1 MEYIMLEARGIY
13 KAFGN
18 LEVLRGVDLLV
29 KQGTTTAILGPSG
42 SGKTTLLRC
51 LNLLERPDRG
61 LIRVDHMRI
70 NAEKLRHRDIVPF
83 RRNMSFVFQSHNLFK
98 NKTALENIMIG
109 LVRVQ
114 KKSRKEAREIAFHYL
129 DKVNLLDKADY
140 YASQLSGGQQQRVGI
155 ARAIA
160 LSPKVVLLDEPTS
173 ALDPELV
180 GEVLA
185 VMESIALE
193 GITMVVVTHE
203 LNFARRAADYVIF
216 MDQGVIA
223 EEGSPEKIFK
233 NSSVERTRQFLGKF
247 AWVADGGGI

>member
-1 MEYIMLEARGIY
+1 MLEARGIY
-13 KAFGN
+13 KAFGP
-18 LEVLRGVDLLV
+18 LKVLRGIDLSV
-29 KQGTTTAILGPSG
+29 KQGTTTVILGPSG

-51 LNLLERPDRG
+51 LNLLERPDKG
-61 LIRVDHMRI
+61 IIRVGDMEV
-70 NAEKLRHRDIVPF
+70 NAENLKKHDIVPF

-109 LVRVQ
+109 LVKVQ
-114 KKSRKEAREIAFHYL
+114 KKTKKEAKDTALYYL
-129 DKVNLLDKADY
+129 EKVNLSDKADC

-160 LSPKVVLLDEPTS
+160 LNPKVVLLDEPTS

-185 VMESIALE
+185 VMESIAGE

-203 LNFARRAADYVIF
+203 LHFAISAADYVIF

-223 EEGSPEKIFK
+223 EEGSPEQLFK
-233 NSSVERTRQFLGKF
+233 NSTQERTRQFLGKF
-247 AWVADGGGI
+247 SYMSAGEGI